1 MSELTNIHAR
11 AVKDLTTP
19 TELPVDT
26 DALDQ
31 VKLVAGN
38 FPAEYV
44 GNEAM
49 TVGMIKD
56 LAAQGREEELEAVN
70 LKIANEEIRA
80 KEVEA
85 ALIKDKANKASTLE
99 GYGIT
104 NAYNQGQIDSKVVD
118 LENKKANK
126 IEVNTAISNLSTTAN
141 KYYSTLAAANADIAN
156 IALNQSVTI
165 GEAENSGLWY
175 KASAD
180 ATSLTKS
187 PYDPL
192 TQSQKLAKEN
202 TKELISQ
209 IVTSGGGLSNLYE
222 FRDSADDLVVVMKSN
237 GNIITPEADLYNIAE
252 KSNTLFIHK
261 DQIRATSK
269 TLERSL
275 AENLYD
281 FQDSEGSDAV
291 SITKEANIQFNG
303 GVTLTRTALNTA
315 EDTRNIYPKESA
327 DDAYVALNL
336 QRLLLSNVS
345 NLTPFVGSFK
355 QKFTIKN
362 PNDFLNLKITQTPA
376 ISIDTPYI
384 AKDLM
389 PYSSQVVHPYI
400 CEFTKTVHGWKYIL
414 AITPF
419 HNTHDLMEN
428 PCIYGSNDLESF
440 ELLQGFEQPI
450 AIAKPLDQYNY
461 NSDPCA
467 VFDHQTGEFVC
478 LYRNSVLTLDNTSV
492 EYSTLHTR
500 RTKDFINW
508 SDVKDI
514 DIDNGDVSPTLVFD
528 TTKNKW
534 LMFSGYGGF
543 CVRESERIEGPWSE
557 PVFIATPFI
566 PWHQEVKF
574 CGNHFVGIFNDLER
588 RADDGEGN
596 ISFGI
601 STDGLN
607 WSFSESIFTGSFI
620 GPYKPSI
627 SHEFV
632 DENHIRFNIVWT
644 SSDRNTSFSDRWRLY
659 TAKTSTIEVI

>member
-1 MSELTNIHAR
+1 MSLPSKEQITGNVTEAQFKNGMNNIIDFL
-11 AVKDLTTP
+11 KDL
-19 TELPVDT
+19 EIQSFIVDSW
-26 DALDQ
+26 D
-31 VKLVAGN
+31 KLSSLKPKIG
-38 FPAEYV
+38 
-44 GNEAM
+44 
-49 TVGMIKD
+49 D
-56 LAAQGREEELEAVN
+56 LA
-70 LKIANEEIRA
+70 K
-80 KEVEA
+80 
-85 ALIKDKANKASTLE
+85 TLD
-99 GYGIT
+99 
-104 NAYNQGQIDSKVVD
+104 DSKVWVWNGQNWIDTGKSDFD
-118 LENKKANK
+118 LAVKSIKNF
-126 IEVNTAISNLSTTAN
+126 IEEITSRGGMSDKLFEFRDNEDQVAVAIDTDGNIITPKVNLHQLSETALKTS
-141 KYYSTLAAANADIAN
+141 LAFEELKSSGGN
-156 IALNQSVTI
+156 IA
-165 GEAENSGLWY
+165 
-175 KASAD
+175 
-180 ATSLTKS
+180 
-187 PYDPL
+187 
-192 TQSQKLAKEN
+192 
-202 TKELISQ
+202 
-209 IVTSGGGLSNLYE
+209 NLYE
-222 FRDSADDLVVVMKSN
+222 FRDSADELAIAIKSD
-237 GNIITPEADLYNIAE
+237 GNIVTPEADLYDIAD
-252 KSNTLFIHK
+252 KTNSLYSSK
-261 DQIRATSK
+261 DQIRVTSS
-269 TLERSL
+269 TLERRN

-281 FQDSEGSDAV
+281 FQDSEGLDAV

-303 GVTLTRTALNTA
+303 GATLTRTALNTA
-315 EDTRNIYPKESA
+315 EDTRNIYHKESA

-345 NLTPFVGSFK
+345 NLAPFIGSFK

-362 PNDFLNLKITQTPA
+362 PSDFLNLKITQTPA

-414 AITPF
+414 VITPF

-478 LYRNSVLTLDNTSV
+478 LYRNSVLTLDKTSV
-492 EYSTLHTR
+492 EYSTLHAR
-500 RTKDFINW
+500 RTKDFVNW

-514 DIDNGDVSPTLVFD
+514 DIDNGDLSPTLVFD

-534 LMFSGYGGF
+534 LMFSGNGGF
-543 CVRESERIEGPWSE
+543 CVRESERIEGPWSA
-557 PVFIATPFI
+557 PVSIATPFI
-566 PWHQEVKF
+566 LWHQEVKF

-588 RADDGEGN
+588 RADDGEGD
-596 ISFGI
+596 IYFGI

-659 TAKTSTIEVI
+659 TAKTPTIEVI